1 MENVNVKGKETADL
15 IDKINSGNNKILIP
29 ICDDL
34 AFIDCEVID
43 NKRCKVHLGGDFY
56 VETSFKKAKEI
67 LKRKIKEEIKNNSKI
82 NDLDGKTFEILE
94 QYDEEEEKKKK
105 KENEKKKKE
114 KEKEI
119 NTSDK
124 EKEIEERSRKMLE
137 KLTNYEPPNE
147 NIIYKEL
154 KLLPGKEIIKKLFKQ
169 LKI

>member
-1 MENVNVKGKETADL
+1 MKNINVKRIENDDL
-15 IDKINSGNNKILIP
+15 INKINYRNNKILIP

-34 AFIDCEVID
+34 AFIDCDVID

-105 KENEKKKKE
+105 KENEKKE

-119 NTSDK
+119 NKSDK
-124 EKEIEERSRKMLE
+124 KKEIEERSRKMLE

>member
-114 KEKEI
+114 K
-119 NTSDK
+119 
-124 EKEIEERSRKMLE
+124 KEIEERSRKMLE